1 MVWLGLKMRAAC
13 RGRATVFAAGA
24 LALSMAPVLRAQQLY
39 SGTFVSHQ
47 FEVTTSG
54 CGLDSTPQD
63 FTSTLATFSRSF
75 KADAIV
81 CSYAAAAGTSTIQ
94 GHVDMGYPSTTPNA
108 VVVLDTNQATGTV
121 QFQTPLVLQTNAS
134 GFFILGVSGWYANS
148 SVSGVASDPCASV
161 GGPSVIEPKGSSLF
175 TDSRPCSVNT
185 TFTGNFDQNVITGD
199 SSFDIVI
206 YTFMQAGL
214 QYPNNSGSNPHTN
227 VSVNIRS
234 TYHFTPIVTN
244 PVPQIN
250 KNGVVNAAS
259 GVPKVAPGSL
269 ATIFGSNLAP
279 SNAFGNS
286 PLTTTL
292 GGTSVTI
299 GGHAAPLLYVSA
311 TQINCQVPFEVPTGA
326 ADVIV
331 TNAGQTSNTVSVT
344 VGDYAV
350 GVFTYAR
357 TSSAVDPVVTHA
369 NYQLVTPANPAL
381 PNEALIVYA
390 TGIGKLTDRPSTGAA
405 TPSSPL
411 ATAWDEPAVT
421 VGGSP
426 AQVLFAGLAPSF
438 VGLAQFN
445 IQLPESLPAGNLPIL
460 IESPGNDSSPPVT
473 LAVGSRPTQP
483 TLSLSTTALAFGNVP
498 NGQTKDLT
506 LTVSNQGNTLLAVNS
521 VTSSSGLFTVTS
533 ATTFNVQTD
542 GSATVTVRFSPKS
555 IGPQSGTLTI
565 ASNDPAHSSVAIS
578 LGGSGVAL
586 PKSITLAVDGGTF
599 NSAVGYP
606 NSAKA
611 TFLNRLTPPSYP
623 ATLTTVEIF
632 FGQRSDGL
640 AANAPFTLLVETN
653 PSGSAS
659 ISPST
664 AGVTNLYSTTVGAL
678 GAFNYYNLP
687 TPITITSGDF
697 VVGFQVNNAAG
708 VYPADED
715 RASKSQGRSYVSS
728 DGVTYSVI
736 DTFPG
741 LAGNLGIRAV
751 VSVGGSGGN

>member
-1 MVWLGLKMRAAC
+1 
-13 RGRATVFAAGA
+13 
-24 LALSMAPVLRAQQLY
+24 
-39 SGTFVSHQ
+39 
-47 FEVTTSG
+47 
-54 CGLDSTPQD
+54 
-63 FTSTLATFSRSF
+63 
-75 KADAIV
+75 
-81 CSYAAAAGTSTIQ
+81 
-94 GHVDMGYPSTTPNA
+94 
-108 VVVLDTNQATGTV
+108 
-121 QFQTPLVLQTNAS
+121 
-134 GFFILGVSGWYANS
+134 
-148 SVSGVASDPCASV
+148 
-161 GGPSVIEPKGSSLF
+161 
-175 TDSRPCSVNT
+175 
-185 TFTGNFDQNVITGD
+185 
-199 SSFDIVI
+199 
-206 YTFMQAGL
+206 
-214 QYPNNSGSNPHTN
+214 
-227 VSVNIRS
+227 
-234 TYHFTPIVTN
+234 
-244 PVPQIN
+244 
-250 KNGVVNAAS
+250 
-259 GVPKVAPGSL
+259 
-269 ATIFGSNLAP
+269 
-279 SNAFGNS
+279 
-286 PLTTTL
+286 
-292 GGTSVTI
+292 
-299 GGHAAPLLYVSA
+299 
-311 TQINCQVPFEVPTGA
+311 
-326 ADVIV
+326 
-331 TNAGQTSNTVSVT
+331 
-344 VGDYAV
+344 
-350 GVFTYAR
+350 
-357 TSSAVDPVVTHA
+357 
-369 NYQLVTPANPAL
+369 
-381 PNEALIVYA
+381 
-390 TGIGKLTDRPSTGAA
+390 
-405 TPSSPL
+405 
-411 ATAWDEPAVT
+411 
-421 VGGSP
+421 
-426 AQVLFAGLAPSF
+426 VLFAGLAPSF

-445 IQLPESLPAGNLPIL
+445 IQLPESLPAGNLPIV
-460 IESPGNDSSPPVT
+460 IGSPGDSSPAVT

-506 LTVSNQGNTLLAVNS
+506 LTVSNQGNTPLAVNS

-578 LGGSGVAL
+578 LGGSGVAV
-586 PKSITLAVDGGTF
+586 PTSITLAVDGGTF

-678 GAFNYYNLP
+678 GAFNNYNLP

-708 VYPADED
+708 VYPADQD

-736 DTFPG
+736 DTFAG
-741 LAGNLGIRAV
+741 LAGNFGIRAV